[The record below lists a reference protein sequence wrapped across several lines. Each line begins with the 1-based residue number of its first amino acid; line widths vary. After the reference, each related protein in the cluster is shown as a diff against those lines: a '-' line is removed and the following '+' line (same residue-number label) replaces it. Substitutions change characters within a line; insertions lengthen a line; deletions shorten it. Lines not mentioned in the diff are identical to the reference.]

1 MAKKKYYAV
10 RVGKTPGV
18 YLTWEA
24 CKEQV
29 DGYAGALHKSFSS
42 MEEAQEYVNGRTEP
56 SAPAAGGSPRE
67 GGLPDR
73 GRSPDESVSP
83 GRGEAVAYV
92 DGSYNAETKDYSC
105 GVVLLVGNEEIRIA
119 QKGEEPDLASMRNV
133 AGEILGAEVAMR
145 KALELGI
152 KKLSIYHDYQGI
164 ASWCLGEWKT
174 NREGT
179 KAYKEYYESIRNEIE
194 IQFVKVKGHSGD
206 KYNDLADELAKSVIF
221 EQSNTP
227 QQSSGA

>member
-29 DGYAGALHKSFSS
+29 DGYTGALHKSFSS
-42 MEEAQEYVNGRTEP
+42 MEEAQEYVNGGTELP
-56 SAPAAGGSPRE
+56 ASATGGWPGGDSSQREGGSPDK
-67 GGLPDR
+67 GC
-73 GRSPDESVSP
+73 SPVESVSP

-92 DGSYNAETKDYSC
+92 DGSYNAETRDYSC
-105 GVVLLVGNEEIRIA
+105 GVVLLLGNEEIRIA
-119 QKGEEPDLASMRNV
+119 QKGENPDLASMRNV
-133 AGEILGAEVAMR
+133 AGEILGAEAAMK

-221 EQSNTP
+221 EQ
-227 QQSSGA
+227 

>member
-42 MEEAQEYVNGRTEP
+42 MEEAKQYVDGKD
-56 SAPAAGGSPRE
+56 
-67 GGLPDR
+67 GLPV
-73 GRSPDESVSP
+73 PDQDLSQDQVVLPEP
-83 GRGEAVAYV
+83 GAAVAYV

-105 GVVLLVGNEEIRIA
+105 GVVLLAGDEEIRIA
-119 QKGEEPDLASMRNV
+119 QKGENPDLASMRNV
-133 AGEILGAEVAMR
+133 AGEILGAEVAMK

-164 ASWCLGEWKT
+164 ASWCFGEWKT

-221 EQSNTP
+221 EQ
-227 QQSSGA
+227 